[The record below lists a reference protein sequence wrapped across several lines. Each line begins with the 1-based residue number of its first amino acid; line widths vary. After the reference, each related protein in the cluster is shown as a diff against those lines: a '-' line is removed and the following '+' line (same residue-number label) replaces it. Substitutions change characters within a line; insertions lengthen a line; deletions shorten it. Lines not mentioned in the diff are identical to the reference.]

1 MSAASETLSFV
12 LAILVVPFV
21 WWQGLGKSSP
31 LGVCAAGRSRR
42 SLRGSRRLAARRCP
56 RARRRRFRLRRRRAT
71 GRSGAPPRVL
81 AARSGKALVSATTFT
96 LLKRYDPA
104 LFDKVAAELD
114 RNAEK
119 LAAQAHGTLTEKT
132 TVTVGGSKVRAYRYT
147 AGGFETRIGFV
158 LVGKHEV
165 QLLCR
170 APAGTPDPSGACSLL
185 FSSFRLAAA

>member
-1 MSAASETLSFV
+1 V
-12 LAILVVPFV
+12 LQGQGFRFSVPPG
-21 WWQGLGKSSP
+21 WTI
-31 LGVCAAGRSRR
+31 RR
-42 SLRGSRRLAARRCP
+42 GE
-56 RARRRRFRLRRRRAT
+56 
-71 GRSGAPPRVL
+71 GVL

-104 LFDKVAAELD
+104 LFDKVATELD

-132 TVTVGGSKVRAYRYT
+132 TVTVGGRKVRAYRYT

-158 LVGKHEV
+158 LAGKREV

-170 APAGTPDPSGACSLL
+170 APAGTPDPGGACSLL
-185 FSSFRLAAA
+185 FSSFRLRAS